1 MIAHLLKPELD
12 ELIENKEWVTIKEV
26 LEDVPAVDVSELLEE
41 LEPEVAVV
49 IFRLLKKSK
58 AADVFS
64 YLSSAKGV
72 ELLEV
77 FSRQQLSDVM
87 SNLEPDERVALLEE
101 LPGDLTQKVLNSL
114 APDDVAQ
121 VRRLLGYPA
130 ESVGR
135 LMTTNYVRI
144 KQHWTVAKSFEHIRR
159 FGRTAETVNV
169 IYVAD
174 KNEKLIDACRVQPE
188 STDSDEG
195 HQSAFHSVNV
205 IYVADKNE
213 KLIDDLRLNQLILA
227 EPDTLISDIMDNTFV
242 ALSAF
247 DDQEEAVW
255 MLSKYDR
262 IALPVV
268 DSGGIL
274 VGIVTVDD
282 ILDVAEEET
291 TEDMHLMAGM
301 SALDKSYTETNIGEL
316 VPRRVGCLILLFLR
330 QMFTVP
336 AMATY
341 EDTLAMA
348 AILAPFIPMI
358 IPSGAN
364 SGSQAA
370 TLIIRSISTNDLK
383 LNDWL
388 PVLKKELISGL
399 LLGSILGIMGTIV
412 IALWMMM
419 RGDPFTYA
427 LMMQAFTVGTS
438 LVGVVLFG
446 NLSGAMLPFIM
457 SKIGLDPAVTS
468 APFVATIVDVTG
480 IFIYFSTAV
489 FLLKGVV
496 L

>member
-121 VRRLLGYPA
+121 VRRLLGYPT

-159 FGRTAETVNV
+159 FGRTAET
-169 IYVAD
+169 
-174 KNEKLIDACRVQPE
+174 
-188 STDSDEG
+188 
-195 HQSAFHSVNV
+195 VNV

-301 SALDKSYTETNIGEL
+301 SALDKSYTETNIGEM
-316 VPRRVGCLILLFLR
+316 VQKRVGWLILLFLG
-330 QMFTVP
+330 QMFTVT
-336 AMATY
+336 AMASY

-348 AILAPFIPMI
+348 AILALFIPMI
-358 IPSGAN
+358 ISSGGN

-388 PVLKKELISGL
+388 TVLKKELISGL